1 MTDSTSDTFSGWG
14 DRLTWLL
21 AEGQILVLGLLFTG
35 GAALLIYRPSLPTVP
50 PIVVGWIA
58 ALLLF
63 GPPLFG
69 FFVAF
74 VRRLRQ
80 RNMVEVHEV
89 NARKDLL
96 KKWYVEPEIWG
107 DKKVDGPTPYP
118 VNGGSGWAVQSFDYD
133 EDMGELR
140 VRGVWLSECED
151 TKILTKK
158 SHLESIYE
166 KLTES
171 HISLKIMRE
180 SVSELGADIQGRI
193 INRGAEARE
202 KGTMMDPDSVKEV
215 FEDFEESISG
225 IGDDDL
231 PTLETE
237 EIEAAGEWPDAKAEA
252 REAVRNGEETN
263 GTEEMVT
270 ND

>member
-1 MTDSTSDTFSGWG
+1 MSNDTTSSTFGGWSD
-14 DRLTWLL
+14 RITWIL
-21 AEGQILVLGLLFTG
+21 AEAQILVLGLLITV
-35 GAALLIYRPSLPTVP
+35 GAALLIYRPSIPSLP

-58 ALLLF
+58 AGLLF

-80 RNMVEVHEV
+80 RRMVEVHEV

-107 DKKVDGPTPYP
+107 DKKVEGPNPYP
-118 VNGGSGWAVQSFDYD
+118 VNGGAGWAVQSFDFD
-133 EDMGELR
+133 DDMNELR
-140 VRGVWLSECED
+140 VKGVWLSECED
-151 TKILTKK
+151 TKILTEK
-158 SHLESIYE
+158 SHMESIYE

-180 SVSELGADIQGRI
+180 SISELGADIQGRI

-202 KGTMMDPDSVKEV
+202 KGTMMDPEGVKEV
-215 FEDFEESISG
+215 FESFEESISD

-231 PTLETE
+231 PTLEMD
-237 EIEAAGEWPDAKAEA
+237 EIAAESDPSPEPEPEAA
-252 REAVRNGEETN
+252 NGS
-263 GTEEMVT
+263 EEMIT